1 LFRQIVRRILGSI
14 PTLFALATVT
24 FFVTRI
30 APGGPFSTDK
40 KLPHELILRIEAMYH
55 LNEPIWMQYGRFLND
70 VLHFN
75 LGPSMYYRE
84 YSVAQLVG
92 QGFPISLEIGAWAT
106 LIYVTLG
113 ILLGFVAALKRNSLV
128 DYAVM
133 TVAMGGI
140 VVPTFVI
147 APILQIVFGVLFS
160 LLPVGG
166 WDGTWRSMVLPICAL
181 ALPNIAY
188 VARLTRG
195 SVIEV
200 LRSNYIRTAR
210 AKGVGEW
217 QTLSHHALIGAMMP
231 VIAYLG
237 PATAALVTGSMVI
250 ETIFAIPGIGRYF
263 VESAINRDY
272 TMVMGVTL
280 IYGSCIILF
289 NMLTDLVQAL
299 LDPRSSHG

>member
-1 LFRQIVRRILGSI
+1 MFRQIIRRILGSI

-30 APGGPFSTDK
+30 APGGPFSSDK
-40 KLPHELILRIEAMYH
+40 KLPAEVIAKMNAMYH
-55 LNEPIWMQYGRFLND
+55 LDEPLWMQYGRFLKD
-70 VLHFN
+70 VIHFN
-75 LGPSMYYRE
+75 LGPSMYYKE
-84 YSVAQLVG
+84 YSVAELIH

-106 LIYVTLG
+106 LIYVFFG
-113 ILLGFVAALKRNSLV
+113 LLFGFIAALKRNGIV

-133 TVAMGGI
+133 TLAMGGI
-140 VVPTFVI
+140 VIPTFVI
-147 APILQIVFGVLFS
+147 APMLQIAFGVAFHF
-160 LLPVGG
+160 LPVGG
-166 WDGTWRSMVLPICAL
+166 WDGSWRSMILPICAM

-217 QTLSHHALIGAMMP
+217 QTLSRHALVAAMMP

-263 VESAINRDY
+263 VQSAIDRDY

-289 NMLTDLVQAL
+289 NMVTDLIQAL
-299 LDPRSSHG
+299 LDPRSTHG